1 MNRLLTRQDV
11 GPAHARYVER
21 AAALE
26 EIKQPDVNLVLW
38 SRTLPPPVHH
48 LGSLLQSSAL
58 SLRYDG
64 TAPAVADI
72 QSALRL
78 VVPEAE
84 ASPVVEWLA
93 RDVVDLSLFY
103 AQIAGVHHPRVRL
116 ERVEDGCCVLF
127 HEDSMELRL
136 LCTYAGKGTEWVA
149 NEDVDR
155 SQLGLQGRRVTEAN
169 AAIVPNPAAV
179 RSMGTGP
186 VALFKGSLYPDG
198 APALVHRSAPVSRP
212 QEYRIRLCIDATAG
226 CAC

>member
-1 MNRLLTRQDV
+1 MNGLLTRRDV
-11 GPAHARYVER
+11 CPAHARYVAS

-26 EIKQPDVNLVLW
+26 EIKHPDVNLVLW
-38 SRTLPPPVHH
+38 SRALPPAVQL
-48 LGSLLQSSAL
+48 LGSALQSSAL
-58 SLRYDG
+58 CLSYDG
-64 TAPAVADI
+64 VAPAVSDI

-78 VVPEAE
+78 VVPQAD

-136 LCTYAGKGTEWVA
+136 LCTYAGEGTEWVA
-149 NEDVDR
+149 NDEVDR
-155 SQLGLQGRRVTEAN
+155 SQMGLQGRRVMAAN
-169 AAIVPNPAAV
+169 AAIVPNPASV

-186 VALFKGSLYPDG
+186 VALFKGSLFPDG
-198 APALVHRSAPVSRP
+198 TPALVHRSAPVSRQ